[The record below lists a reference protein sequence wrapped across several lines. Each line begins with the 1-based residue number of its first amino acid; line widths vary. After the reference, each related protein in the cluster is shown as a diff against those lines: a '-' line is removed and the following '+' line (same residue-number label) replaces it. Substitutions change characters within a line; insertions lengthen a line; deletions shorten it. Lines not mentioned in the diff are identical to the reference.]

1 VLAEPVLVDGT
12 SWVVRASIGMAEAIT
27 GLTTGEEALRNA
39 DVAMCVA
46 KERGKSRIATYD
58 AALHAA
64 SLDRMALRAELAT
77 AVREGQLVLHYQ
89 PTVDLVTG
97 EVSGFEALVRWQ
109 HPTRGLLP
117 PLEFVPVAEQSG
129 LVVPMGSWVLRESC
143 AAAASMQAPGV
154 TPAMSVNVSPQQL
167 VRSGFVDEVREVLQ
181 STGRAPD
188 RLVLEVT
195 ETALLDDLAAATT
208 TLTTLRR
215 VGVRIAIDDFG
226 TGYSSLSYLSQLPVD
241 ILEVDKSFIDKV
253 TTEEHARSA
262 TLAILDMSHTMRL
275 QTVAEGVET
284 AEQAQWLTE
293 MKCGR
298 AQGFLWPRPVP
309 LAEAR
314 AVLAGG
320 GASGAGAVDEDP
332 EPLAV

>member
-1 VLAEPVLVDGT
+1 MLAEPVLVDGT

-77 AVREGQLVLHYQ
+77 AVREGQLVLHHQ

-97 EVSGFEALVRWQ
+97 EVSGFEALVRW
-109 HPTRGLLP
+109 
-117 PLEFVPVAEQSG
+117 
-129 LVVPMGSWVLRESC
+129 LRESC

-181 STGRAPD
+181 STGLAPD